1 MTAARRKSD
10 VGAAAAAAVQGG
22 VAPRIARA
30 AAAAAETEM
39 HSGRL
44 SAGPSVVRGP
54 SVIPAVSGRGRAGGG
69 MLGLLCLP
77 ASFLSQSKGAFLNDV
92 PAPRPIRD
100 LSSPTHCQINVTSRL
115 FRVSSYLVDLI
126 C

>member
-10 VGAAAAAAVQGG
+10 VGAAAAVQGG

-30 AAAAAETEM
+30 AAAAATETEM

-44 SAGPSVVRGP
+44 SAGPSVRGP
-54 SVIPAVSGRGRAGGG
+54 SVMPAVSGRGRAGVG

-92 PAPRPIRD
+92 LAPRPM
-100 LSSPTHCQINVTSRL
+100 
-115 FRVSSYLVDLI
+115 
-126 C
+126 

>member
-30 AAAAAETEM
+30 AAAVETEM

-69 MLGLLCLP
+69 MLGLPCLP
-77 ASFLSQSKGAFLNDV
+77 ASFLSQSKGAFLHDV

-100 LSSPTHCQINVTSRL
+100 VSSPTHCQINVTFISRIKL
-115 FRVSSYLVDLI
+115 PCGLDL
-126 C
+126 